1 MVNRPHVAGAR
12 VIPSVGRDM
21 TRTWDGSNQRERS
34 DVTESPSPRRLD
46 FELDDDVGPSPTTQ
60 MSSNT
65 GSGAAAFTGGEYDDA
80 SRRRIARARRCV
92 AVQTSNAS
100 SRQFTNRADLL
111 RALDVFVERQFD
123 AQQAE
128 IADVPLERAEVLEM
142 KAVELKDALDSRK
155 LSTDGNKKDLQRR
168 LLENLDAIGQEIEC
182 LPWVRVRVRESGGAS
197 VGRDAVRTEGDS
209 THEHRCEQSGS
220 KELPCP
226 RRLAFDLDVVP
237 ASMQTS
243 TTCRGAGFTE
253 RADQLHGRRSF
264 TGTDLLHSPDF
275 VAFRVRGLLS
285 KGEER
290 RGHRMMQHARQT
302 LANRLLA
309 NEALSLSAQKFLSS
323 ELQSLVLD
331 KDFERAAQV
340 SAEPSVALS
349 ERSMPSAISGK
360 EDEDDPTPS
369 PLCASG
375 RTRADMLA
383 GPALPPPRRLA
394 SAFEAAIR
402 AIAHQRSFGFVP
414 DELAWTPR
422 PLPSTMPL
430 ASDPDDPLL
439 AEVDAFLFQ
448 HRSGL
453 SPRYLNA
460 HRSSTST
467 PSRGER
473 HARSRAVTPVEGDDD
488 RGGGMSASRRLHQ
501 PSPKCDWE
509 CDLD

>member
-142 KAVELKDALDSRK
+142 KAVELKAMLDSRT
-155 LSTDGNKKDLQRR
+155 LSTDGNKMDLQGR
-168 LLENLDAIGQEIEC
+168 LLENLDAMGQEIEC
-182 LPWVRVRVRESGGAS
+182 LPWVRVRESGCAS
-197 VGRDAVRTEGDS
+197 GGRDAVRTEGDS

-220 KELPCP
+220 KELPCL
-226 RRLAFDLDVVP
+226 RRLAFDLDDVDP
-237 ASMQTS
+237 ASRQTI

-253 RADQLHGRRSF
+253 RVDQLHGRRSF
-264 TGTDLLHSPDF
+264 TGTDLVHSPDF

-323 ELQSLVLD
+323 ELQYLVLD
-331 KDFERAAQV
+331 KDFERASQV

-349 ERSMPSAISGK
+349 ERSIPSAISGK
-360 EDEDDPTPS
+360 EDDDDTTPS
-369 PLCASG
+369 PLCAAG

-394 SAFEAAIR
+394 CAFEATIR

-422 PLPSTMPL
+422 SLPSTTPL

-453 SPRYLNA
+453 SPRYLHA

-473 HARSRAVTPVEGDDD
+473 HARSPAVLPVEQGDDD
-488 RGGGMSASRRLHQ
+488 RGMSASRRLHQ

-509 CDLD
+509 CDWD

>member
-1 MVNRPHVAGAR
+1 MPTDIELLILGGGCAGLSLAMQLAR
-12 VIPSVGRDM
+12 FDERIPKTLILEQRSRYKND
-21 TRTWDGSNQRERS
+21 RTWCFWGDEKTPFAALASHRWRAVSVANSDKTVRVECASSSYRMLASDHFYSAAVEALSKTSKIQLQMDSQLLSEPQFKDGRWN
-34 DVTESPSPRRLD
+34 
-46 FELDDDVGPSPTTQ
+46 
-60 MSSNT
+60 
-65 GSGAAAFTGGEYDDA
+65 
-80 SRRRIARARRCV
+80 
-92 AVQTSNAS
+92 VQTSNGAFS
-100 SRQFTNRADLL
+100 SAMVVDTRPTAPVANDS
-111 RALDVFVERQFD
+111 ALMWQSF
-123 AQQAE
+123 
-128 IADVPLERAEVLEM
+128 L
-142 KAVELKDALDSRK
+142 
-155 LSTDGNKKDLQRR
+155 
-168 LLENLDAIGQEIEC
+168 GQEIEC
-182 LPWVRVRVRESGGAS
+182 LPWVGVRESGCAS
-197 VGRDAVRTEGDS
+197 GGRDAVRTEGDS

-226 RRLAFDLDVVP
+226 RRLAFDLDDVP
-237 ASMQTS
+237 APMQTS

-309 NEALSLSAQKFLSS
+309 NEALSLSAQKLLSS

-331 KDFERAAQV
+331 KDYERAAQV
-340 SAEPSVALS
+340 SAEPSVALL

-369 PLCASG
+369 PLCATG

-394 SAFEAAIR
+394 SAFEATIR
-402 AIAHQRSFGFVP
+402 AVAHQRSFGFVP

-453 SPRYLNA
+453 SPRYLHA

>member
-1 MVNRPHVAGAR
+1 MKRHAMVNTPHVAVAR
-12 VIPSVGRDM
+12 VTPSVGRDM
-21 TRTWDGSNQRERS
+21 ARTWDGSDQRKRS
-34 DVTESPSPRRLD
+34 DAKDLPSRRRLD
-46 FELDDDVGPSPTTQ
+46 FELDDDVGPSPTTP
-60 MSSNT
+60 MSNT

-111 RALDVFVERQFD
+111 RALDVFVERQFE
-123 AQQAE
+123 AQQ
-128 IADVPLERAEVLEM
+128 ADVPLERAEVLEM
-142 KAVELKDALDSRK
+142 KAVDHKDMLDSRK

-168 LLENLDAIGQEIEC
+168 LLENLDAMGQEIEC
-182 LPWVRVRVRESGGAS
+182 LPWVRVRESGCAS
-197 VGRDAVRTEGDS
+197 GGRDAVRTEGDS

-226 RRLAFDLDVVP
+226 RRLAFDLDDVDP
-237 ASMQTS
+237 ASRQTS

-253 RADQLHGRRSF
+253 RVDQLHGRRSF
-264 TGTDLLHSPDF
+264 TGTDLVHSPDF

-309 NEALSLSAQKFLSS
+309 NEALSLSAQKLLSS

-331 KDFERAAQV
+331 KDYERAAQV

-369 PLCASG
+369 PLCATG

-394 SAFEAAIR
+394 SAFEATIR
-402 AIAHQRSFGFVP
+402 AVAHQRSFGFVP

-422 PLPSTMPL
+422 SLPRTTPS
-430 ASDPDDPLL
+430 ASVPDDPLL

-453 SPRYLNA
+453 SPRYLHAN
-460 HRSSTST
+460 RSSTST

-473 HARSRAVTPVEGDDD
+473 HARSPAVSPVEQGDDD
-488 RGGGMSASRRLHQ
+488 RGMSASRRLHQ

-509 CDLD
+509 CDWD

>member
-1 MVNRPHVAGAR
+1 
-12 VIPSVGRDM
+12 
-21 TRTWDGSNQRERS
+21 
-34 DVTESPSPRRLD
+34 
-46 FELDDDVGPSPTTQ
+46 
-60 MSSNT
+60 
-65 GSGAAAFTGGEYDDA
+65 
-80 SRRRIARARRCV
+80 
-92 AVQTSNAS
+92 
-100 SRQFTNRADLL
+100 
-111 RALDVFVERQFD
+111 
-123 AQQAE
+123 
-128 IADVPLERAEVLEM
+128 M

-226 RRLAFDLDVVP
+226 RRLAFDLDDVP
-237 ASMQTS
+237 ASMQTN
-243 TTCRGAGFTE
+243 TTCRGAPE

-402 AIAHQRSFGFVP
+402 AVAHQRSFGFVP